1 MKRLFLLW
9 FAVSVGCASGTTARK
24 ERAPNA
30 PIDGI
35 PRDMYDFCVTQ
46 CSGKDGDIVMVSPTC
61 FQECVDDLMR
71 KSGSRQHQRRGRAE
85 VKKASLQVR

>member
-1 MKRLFLLW
+1 
-9 FAVSVGCASGTTARK
+9 
-24 ERAPNA
+24 
-30 PIDGI
+30 
-35 PRDMYDFCVTQ
+35 MYDFCVTQ